1 MKFFLPYVML
11 TKQPYDLEVFE
22 VVCFLVA
29 TFKLRRDFR
38 ASAQFKGLLPH
49 SFCIDYL
56 LMHSKLSQVMWVKI
70 LSMA

>member
-22 VVCFLVA
+22 VFFFFIA
-29 TFKLRRDFR
+29 TFILRRDFR
-38 ASAQFKGLLPH
+38 ASAQFKRLLPH
-49 SFCIDYL
+49 SFCIDHL
-56 LMHSKLSQVMWVKI
+56 LMYSKLSPVVWVKI